1 MSEMMLPLILA
12 SAIVLVTA
20 MVCLSA
26 LRAWRGWLELKR
38 LQLGAKPAAASRCGS
53 GATSSTASIS
63 PSWRFCSRGPRSI
76 GHPPVCSI
84 QRAGCSIDLGANAA
98 S

>member
-38 LQLGAKPAAASRCGS
+38 LQLGAKPAAANDDDEMETP
-53 GATSSTASIS
+53 ATLIELASVKERLRRLEAI
-63 PSWRFCSRGPRSI
+63 
-76 GHPPVCSI
+76 
-84 QRAGCSIDLGANAA
+84 ANGVEL
-98 S
+98 